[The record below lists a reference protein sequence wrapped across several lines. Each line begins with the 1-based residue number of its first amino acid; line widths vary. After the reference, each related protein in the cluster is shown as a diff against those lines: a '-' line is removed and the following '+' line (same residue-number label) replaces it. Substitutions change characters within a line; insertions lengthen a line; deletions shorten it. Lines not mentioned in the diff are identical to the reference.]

1 MPERLDSVVMFV
13 VVLLSNITGHMVISS
28 IYYQALPRCAD
39 VGSNIPAV
47 LLLTTFVKLW
57 EFHGTPEGCW
67 SRTRWY
73 VNTTR
78 GIQNNMVTICFYVE
92 KIAFEDQTA
101 IDSQTLH

>member
-13 VVLLSNITGHMVISS
+13 VVLILLSNIAGHMVISS
-28 IYYQALPRCAD
+28 IYYAQALPRCAD

-47 LLLTTFVKLW
+47 LLLTIFVKLW
-57 EFHGTPEGCW
+57 VFHGTPEGCW

-78 GIQNNMVTICFYVE
+78 GIQNNMVTNGFYVE
-92 KIAFEDQTA
+92 KNC
-101 IDSQTLH
+101 L